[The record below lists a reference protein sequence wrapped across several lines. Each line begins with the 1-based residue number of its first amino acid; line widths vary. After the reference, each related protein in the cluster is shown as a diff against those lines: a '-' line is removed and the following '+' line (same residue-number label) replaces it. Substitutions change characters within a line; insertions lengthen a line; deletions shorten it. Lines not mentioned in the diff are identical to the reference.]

1 MEKKEDINM
10 KYAFINAKVY
20 DFNQF
25 REDQYV
31 IFDESILEVG
41 NMSEFIDENY
51 EIIDCKDHLVLPSF
65 VVGHTHIYST
75 FARGMSVPFH
85 PTNFQEILDQL
96 WWKMDRHLDNEM
108 NYYSGI
114 VSATDFMK
122 NGVTSVIDHH
132 ASGKDIKG
140 SLEMLKK
147 AVTKD
152 AGLRGLFCF
161 ETSDRFDVDACIK
174 ENLSFIENNHSN
186 VARGLFGMHASLS
199 LSEETLRKISKVI
212 KNHPIHIHV
221 AESLMDQE
229 DSLKKYNERVIERL
243 DRHGLLNE
251 DSIITHALYVNDE
264 ELDIIK
270 KRKCVIALNVNSN
283 MNNSVG
289 LPEYIRFKEKG
300 IPVIIGNDGISSS
313 ITSEYLTLY
322 YSMHLKDGSPL
333 EFGLGDLLDI
343 INNTYDY
350 VNRNL
355 GAKLGRVEVGYNGDL
370 LTIPY
375 IAPTALNEGNALGH
389 LFFGLFNSFKPNNVF
404 CRGVKVVGDYKIR
417 NELTKKYRE
426 AKKYADKLW
435 ENIKKEDA

>member
-1 MEKKEDINM
+1 M
-10 KYAFINAKVY
+10 KYAFINAKIY
-20 DFNQF
+20 DFNNF
-25 REDQYV
+25 SEDQYC
-31 IFDESILEVG
+31 IFDETILEVG
-41 NMSEFIDENY
+41 KMSDFKNDNY
-51 EIIDCKDHLVLPSF
+51 EVIDCTDHLVLPSL
-65 VVGHTHIYST
+65 VVGHAHIYST
-75 FARGMSVPFH
+75 FARGMSVPFNA
-85 PTNFQEILDQL
+85 TNFQEILDQL
-96 WWKMDRHLDNEM
+96 WWKMDRNLDNEM

-114 VSATDFMK
+114 VSATDYLK
-122 NGVTSVIDHH
+122 NGVTTLIDHH
-132 ASGKDIKG
+132 ASGVDIEG
-140 SLEMLKK
+140 SLDMLKK

-152 AGLRGLFCF
+152 VGLRGMFCF
-161 ETSDRFDVDACIK
+161 ETSDRFDVEACLK
-174 ENLSFIENNHSN
+174 ENLSFIEDNHSN
-186 VARGLFGMHASLS
+186 VARGLFGLHASLS
-199 LSEETLRKISKVI
+199 LSEETLSKISKVI
-212 KNHPIHIHV
+212 KNYPIHIHV

-229 DSLKKYNERVIERL
+229 DSLDKYNERVIERL

-251 DSIITHALYVNDE
+251 DSIITHALFVSDK

-289 LPEYIRFKEKG
+289 LPEYKRFKEKG

-322 YSMHLKDGSPL
+322 YTMHLKDESPL

-350 VNRNL
+350 VNRNM
-355 GAKLGRVEVGYNGDL
+355 GTKLGRVEVGFSGDL

-389 LFFGLFNSFKPNNVF
+389 LFFGMFNSFKPNNVF
-404 CRGVKVVGDYKIR
+404 CRGVKLVDDYKVKDDV
-417 NELTKKYRE
+417 TKKYRE

-435 ENIKKEDA
+435 ENIQKEDA